1 MFASKVST
9 FSNQLTGS
17 EQVIARY
24 LLDKYSNGKDN
35 TMMSSTH
42 IARNVGVGQA
52 TVVRFSQKLG
62 YPSFKSM
69 MLDIIN
75 ESFYFGETNIH
86 HDEDVRSTITKLQYQ
101 YEQSI
106 NDVIRYNSDESIN
119 QAVKY
124 MEEADTI
131 FCYGTR
137 TSGSIASIMYYR
149 LVETGCNTHFSSDTY
164 LASSIAYNLKEND
177 VLLVVSVSGESV
189 EPMAIA
195 NIARTK
201 KARIISITGSMNNSL
216 SNISDVALKCAEYN
230 VHTNRFNLVNR
241 SSELFLID
249 TLFIRYWKNNEE
261 KLMDSA
267 VEFSDE
273 TTNIT
278 TTSMIKDGSY
288 RL

>member
-1 MFASKVST
+1 MFASKVSKIN
-9 FSNQLTGS
+9 NQLTGS

-24 LLDKYSNGKDN
+24 LLDKYGNGKDN

-42 IARNVGVGQA
+42 IARNVGVGQS
-52 TVVRFSQKLG
+52 TVIRFSQKLG

-75 ESFYFGETNIH
+75 ESFYFGETNVN

-106 NDVIRYNSDESIN
+106 NDVIRYNSDETIN
-119 QAVKY
+119 QAVRY
-124 MEEADTI
+124 MEEAETI

-137 TSGSIASIMYYR
+137 TSGSVVSIMYYR
-149 LVETGCNTHFSSDTY
+149 LLETGCNTQFSSDTY

-177 VLLVVSVSGESV
+177 VLIVISVSGESA
-189 EPMAIA
+189 EPIAIA
-195 NIARTK
+195 NIAKAK
-201 KARIISITGSMNNSL
+201 KARVISITGSMNNSL
-216 SNISDVALKCAEYN
+216 SRLSDVALKCAEYN

-249 TLFIRYWKNNEE
+249 TLFIRYWRNNEE
-261 KLMDSA
+261 KLIQSA
-267 VEFSDE
+267 IEFSKE
-273 TTNIT
+273 TTDIAA
-278 TTSMIKDGSY
+278 TSMIKDGSY

>member
-1 MFASKVST
+1 
-9 FSNQLTGS
+9 
-17 EQVIARY
+17 
-24 LLDKYSNGKDN
+24 
-35 TMMSSTH
+35 
-42 IARNVGVGQA
+42 
-52 TVVRFSQKLG
+52 
-62 YPSFKSM
+62 
-69 MLDIIN
+69 
-75 ESFYFGETNIH
+75 
-86 HDEDVRSTITKLQYQ
+86 
-101 YEQSI
+101 
-106 NDVIRYNSDESIN
+106 
-119 QAVKY
+119 
-124 MEEADTI
+124 
-131 FCYGTR
+131 GTR

-164 LASSIAYNLKEND
+164 LASSIAYNLKEKD